1 MGDWAIRYRR
11 AINPYRP
18 IASGLSCRS
27 AISRCGIG
35 LYADGSSNGSR
46 GAAMTGADGAD
57 VAENMGTS
65 PHAALTRREQVLT
78 APCARAIVRTAA
90 HRHFQWSGGAA

>member
-1 MGDWAIRYRR
+1 MGDWTIRYRR
-11 AINPYRP
+11 ATNPYRP

-27 AISRCGIG
+27 ATRRCGIG
-35 LYADGSSNGSR
+35 LYADGSSSRSR
-46 GAAMTGADGAD
+46 GGAMTSADGAD

-78 APCARAIVRTAA
+78 APCGRAMVRTAA
-90 HRHFQWSGGAA
+90 QRQLQLSGG